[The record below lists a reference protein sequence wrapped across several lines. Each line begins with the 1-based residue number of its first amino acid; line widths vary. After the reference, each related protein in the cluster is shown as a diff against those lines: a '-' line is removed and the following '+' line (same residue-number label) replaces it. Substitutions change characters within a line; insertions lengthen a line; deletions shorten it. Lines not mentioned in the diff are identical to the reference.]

1 MPHVLS
7 SSRCVTSNLS
17 SSVYSVSAGVCACV
31 FPHFI
36 SYQFFSRFTSSCFSC
51 SSVSFNIFLYSLQ
64 IIDTLIA
71 PAPPSPPP
79 SITWYRLGLCHQGR
93 QAMMVSGRRCVQK
106 KKKKRM
112 IVILCF
118 LCFFQSEL
126 HLHHHHHHHLQW
138 CHQEQRE
145 MVCRVLYRITSIW
158 YLEWM
163 INTNERTENM
173 VSDRTFVAEVSWDER
188 TRLGLGKLG

>member
-7 SSRCVTSNLS
+7 SSLCHIKPLFFSLFCVGGSM
-17 SSVYSVSAGVCACV
+17 CMR
-31 FPHFI
+31 
-36 SYQFFSRFTSSCFSC
+36 FFSRFASSCFSC
-51 SSVSFNIFLYSLQ
+51 SSVYIFLYSLQ

-126 HLHHHHHHHLQW
+126 HLHHHHHHHHHHLQW